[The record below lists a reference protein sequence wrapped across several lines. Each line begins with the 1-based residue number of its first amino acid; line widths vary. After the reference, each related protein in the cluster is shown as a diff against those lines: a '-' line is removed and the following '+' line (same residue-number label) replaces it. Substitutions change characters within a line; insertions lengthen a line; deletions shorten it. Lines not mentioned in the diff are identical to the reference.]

1 MRVGID
7 IRLAHWPGIGR
18 YIEETVLRLAADF
31 PQTRFVLV
39 ADPASNP
46 VTTKRAYHDPGLRQK
61 LSGSNVEVV
70 DFTTHLF
77 SPAEPF
83 ALARLAAAQKLD
95 VFHAPY
101 FNVPLSGDCPL
112 VTTLH
117 DFRHPD
123 LVPKITAPRTIL
135 KFIYYEAM
143 LRATLAHS
151 DALVCVSQ
159 SLADDVLRFR
169 PAVKDKITVIKH
181 GVSASFYPVEPK
193 LVQKNLAEDFDLT
206 GPYFLFVGTLKPHK
220 NLLATLEA
228 FALAIEKLPP
238 GYSLVIAAEHD
249 PRYPEIPARVNQLG
263 LAGKVRFLGH
273 VPKNKLVMLYCGARA
288 TLMPSSYESFGLPV
302 LESMA
307 CGTPVIAAPL
317 TALPEIAGDAACYAL
332 PEPQPLAGAMLDI
345 ASNDALYEGLR
356 SKGLH
361 HAQGYS
367 WGNAARQLH
376 EIYVRLAHKES
387 AS

>member
-18 YIEETVLRLAADF
+18 YIEETVTHLAADF
-31 PQTRFVLV
+31 PQTRLVLI
-39 ADPASNP
+39 DHPESSPA
-46 VTTKRAYHDPGLRQK
+46 VTKQAYHDPGLRHK
-61 LSGSNVEVV
+61 IRGNNVEVV
-70 DFTTHLF
+70 EFTTRLF
-77 SPAEPF
+77 SPFEPF
-83 ALARLAAAQKLD
+83 ALARLIKAQKLD

-101 FNVPLSGDCPL
+101 FNIPLTDHCPL

-123 LVPKITAPRTIL
+123 LALKITSPRTVL

-151 DALVCVSQ
+151 DALVCVSH
-159 SLADDVLRFR
+159 SLAEDVLHFR
-169 PAVKDKITVIKH
+169 PHIKNKTSIIKH
-181 GVSASFYPVEPK
+181 GVSANFSPVDPA
-193 LVQKNLAEDFDLT
+193 LVEKNLAGEFNLT

-228 FALAIEKLPP
+228 FALAKDKLPS
-238 GYSLVIAAEHD
+238 GYSLIIAAEHD
-249 PRYPEIPARVNQLG
+249 PRYPEIDARVNQLA
-263 LAGKVRFLGH
+263 LASSVRFLGH
-273 VPKNKLVMLYCGARA
+273 VPKDKLIMLYCGARA

-317 TALPEIAGDAACYAL
+317 TALPEVAGEAACYAQ
-332 PEPQPLAGAMLDI
+332 PEPLPLAKAMHDL
-345 ASNDALYEGLR
+345 AGNDALFEDLR
-356 SKGLH
+356 GKGFIQ
-361 HAQGYS
+361 AQKHS
-367 WGNAARQLH
+367 WADAARQLH
-376 EIYVRLAHKES
+376 EIYARLAKQEA